1 MSTFLTP
8 PVWYDKNGN
17 LIEMLTGKSV
27 DNSSVVIGSSAK
39 TEDVVTD
46 SIVIYGYVTGDLAKP
61 ADNAIVIG
69 KAASVSASGAIAIGG
84 GNSVVADGAIAIGH
98 NAGAGVS
105 GAVAIGDGAIAIG
118 RNAGARASGAI
129 AIGDGASATSPNTI
143 QLGKSD
149 TKYTLQVGNGT
160 GTSKIGALSF
170 NSVSPTGIASSGLYW
185 CTAEQTLSAA
195 GTQQIRCCNAF
206 LWIGSVNSTTA
217 SATDGA
223 ATFTYEKQEGQSSW
237 AIRVS
242 GSNVSD
248 LKCYKVFA

>member
-1 MSTFLTP
+1 MIG
-8 PVWYDKNGN
+8 GN
-17 LIEMLTGKSV
+17 
-27 DNSSVVIGSSAK
+27 A
-39 TEDVVTD
+39 
-46 SIVIYGYVTGDLAKP
+46 TGDYVQITS
-61 ADNAIVIG
+61 NAVVIG
-69 KAASVSASGAIAIGG
+69 KAASASASGAITIGG
-84 GNSVVADGAIAIGH
+84 GSSATAA
-98 NAGAGVS
+98 
-105 GAVAIGDGAIAIG
+105 
-118 RNAGARASGAI
+118 GAI
-129 AIGDGASATSPNTI
+129 AIGDEASATLPNTI

-170 NSVSPTGIASSGLYW
+170 NSVTPTSITSSGLYW

-223 ATFTYEKQEGQSSW
+223 ATFTYDKPEGQSGW

-242 GSNVSD
+242 GNNVSN